1 MLSCVLLFQSPR
13 QCFASLISLLVSQ
26 ETTIKFLWIL
36 LSYPTVQVPIFRTD
50 FGVSG
55 VMVLQAFS
63 YHGIHRM
70 EHDDMFLYCNFSIV
84 SYEISLSTSM
94 AFIYPWRVLWS
105 VSPMPGT
112 GRIARGMLH
121 GHLLDPLLP
130 YFIFHICRVSGSCW
144 LGPDPR
150 QPYSRRNAN
159 TDPELSEVINLY
171 LPRPRQRWNGS
182 LALVSR

>member
-1 MLSCVLLFQSPR
+1 MRVTLPITPPMFRFSYFVAGVTRDNHKICVNITVLCHVTS
-13 QCFASLISLLVSQ
+13 
-26 ETTIKFLWIL
+26 
-36 LSYPTVQVPIFRTD
+36 SYIWHR

-63 YHGIHRM
+63 CHGIHRI
-70 EHDDMFLYCNFSIV
+70 EHDDMFLYRNLLSV

-94 AFIYPWRVLWS
+94 AFIYPWRVLRS

-130 YFIFHICRVSGSCW
+130 YFIFHICRVSGSSW

-171 LPRPRQRWNGS
+171 LLRPRQRWNGS